1 MDNLIPALIFFFVM
15 AITPGP
21 NNFMIMS
28 SGINYGFRRSLPHL
42 FGIILG
48 FPILI
53 IGVGFGLDVAFSQ
66 LPWLQQFIKYIG
78 VIVLVYLAYKI
89 ATTSKESSE
98 EGDSKPLTFFQ
109 VVLFQWINPKAVI
122 MTITGISVYITSGDV
137 QSQVLTLAA
146 SNILVTVP
154 SASVWLFLGL
164 WLQKILINPV
174 HLLLFNRIMALLLI
188 GSIVPIFI

>member
-1 MDNLIPALIFFFVM
+1 
-15 AITPGP
+15 
-21 NNFMIMS
+21 
-28 SGINYGFRRSLPHL
+28 
-42 FGIILG
+42 
-48 FPILI
+48 
-53 IGVGFGLDVAFSQ
+53 
-66 LPWLQQFIKYIG
+66 
-78 VIVLVYLAYKI
+78 
-89 ATTSKESSE
+89 
-98 EGDSKPLTFFQ
+98 
-109 VVLFQWINPKAVI
+109 VI